1 MAQITTNPTTSTP
14 ATALGPKQQFADVYA
29 QEHAT
34 TLKVLRAFHQER
46 ASYQAARTI
55 ELRAPARL
63 DVRDGEQPCAGG
75 AARTDQ
81 DRRPDAPPPPP
92 TFADVLSA
100 YQASAK
106 ELMATLER
114 TSDSRLDET
123 VRFFTGLGQMG
134 DVPVRELLWFTLM
147 D

>member
-1 MAQITTNPTTSTP
+1 M
-14 ATALGPKQQFADVYA
+14 
-29 QEHAT
+29 
-34 TLKVLRAFHQER
+34 
-46 ASYQAARTI
+46 
-55 ELRAPARL
+55 
-63 DVRDGEQPCAGG
+63 
-75 AARTDQ
+75 
-81 DRRPDAPPPPP
+81 
-92 TFADVLSA
+92 LSA